1 MEQTKIGKFEVST
14 LPFKNYAIASLFV
27 NILIILSVI
36 LAQRF
41 LPPEVP
47 LFYGLAEGEDQLAPR
62 LFLPI
67 PSLASLVVLT
77 INSLIS
83 SRVEDTFIKK
93 ALILAAIGTTF
104 FAAIT
109 TLKIMFL
116 VGSF

>member
-14 LPFKNYAIASLFV
+14 LPFKNYAVASLFV

-41 LPPEVP
+41 LPTEVP

-62 LFLPI
+62 LFLLI
-67 PSLASLVVLT
+67 PSLASLIILT

-83 SRVEDTFIKK
+83 SRVEDIFIKK